1 MKNLGRYSEDLSIPR
16 KKDVEEK
23 YTMPMGG
30 IPKSDLSSSVQSSLE
45 KAETA
50 LQTAPVTSVNGKTG
64 AVALG
69 KSDVGLGN
77 VDNVRQYSAT
87 NPPPYPVTSVN
98 GHTGAVTVREV
109 PSVTASDNGKFLR
122 VVSGAW
128 AAVTISDANG
138 GSF

>member
-23 YTMPMGG
+23 YTMPTGG

-50 LQTAPVTSVNGKTG
+50 LQTAPVISVNGKTG

-77 VDNVRQYSAT
+77 VDNVRQYST
-87 NPPPYPVTSVN
+87 SNPPPYPVTSVN
-98 GHTGAVTVREV
+98 GRTGTVEIREL
-109 PSVTASDNGKFLR
+109 PSVTPSDNGKFLR
-122 VVSGAW
+122 VVNGAW
-128 AAVTISDANG
+128 SAETIPSANG

>member
-23 YTMPMGG
+23 YTMPTGG
-30 IPKSDLSSSVQSSLE
+30 IPKSDLSSSVQSSLD

-64 AVALG
+64 AVEI
-69 KSDVGLGN
+69 
-77 VDNVRQYSAT
+77 
-87 NPPPYPVTSVN
+87 
-98 GHTGAVTVREV
+98 REL
-109 PSVTASDNGKFLR
+109 PSVTPSDNGKFLR
-122 VVSGAW
+122 VANGAW
-128 AAVTISDANG
+128 AAVEIANANG